1 MSNLKF
7 AQINEKHSMGYF
19 WASIGKKWDALWF
32 ITING
37 DGILFKSVCN
47 LFAAF
52 PNNKDLIFPSVNSTF
67 RESWDVWSENDKIQ
81 FSLYNKISLIIF
93 VNNIL

>member
-1 MSNLKF
+1 
-7 AQINEKHSMGYF
+7 MGYF
-19 WASIGKKWDALWF
+19 WASIGKKWDALWV

-67 RESWDVWSENDKIQ
+67 RESWNVWSENNKIQ
-81 FSLYNKISLIIF
+81 FSWYHKISLIYLLIIHC
-93 VNNIL
+93 NIL